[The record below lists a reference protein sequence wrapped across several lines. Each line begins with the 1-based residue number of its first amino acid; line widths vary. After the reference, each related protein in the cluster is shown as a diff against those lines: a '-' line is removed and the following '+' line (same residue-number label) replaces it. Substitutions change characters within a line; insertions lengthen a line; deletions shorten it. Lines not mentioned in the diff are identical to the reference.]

1 MGVRIQGPS
10 FIDFDGQM
18 KEIQYRVS
26 DHIRAFL
33 SEWSH
38 VLVDVRAKIDIKWE
52 NDMAHQAYRLIVRIN
67 SWQYQLMVD
76 NALFDQMRQDT
87 DYLDYIR
94 VNCLRACQ
102 TGILCEWL
110 DEIYKATEDK
120 HNLSKIWREDLS
132 QMVREFHLAKVPNGQ
147 NPIMADDIVHL
158 LLNDNPIPISM
169 LVSEI
174 IDEPKL
180 LMARLLMLKA

>member
-1 MGVRIQGPS
+1 MGMRVNGPT
-10 FIDFDGQM
+10 FIDFDAQM
-18 KEIQYRVS
+18 KQVQYQVS
-26 DHIRAFL
+26 DHIRVFL
-33 SEWSH
+33 HEWAH
-38 VLVDVRAKIDIKWE
+38 MFVDVRAKIDIKWE
-52 NDMAHQAYRLIVRIN
+52 NDLQHQAYRLIVRIN
-67 SWQYQLMVD
+67 NWQYNLMVD
-76 NALFDQMRQDT
+76 NGLFDQMRNDT

-110 DEIYKATEDK
+110 DVVYSNTEDK
-120 HNLSKIWREDLS
+120 HDLSKIWREDLS
-132 QMVREFHLAKVPNGQ
+132 QMVREFHLARTPNGA
-147 NPIMADDIVHL
+147 NPLKGDDMVHL

-174 IDEPKL
+174 IAEPKL